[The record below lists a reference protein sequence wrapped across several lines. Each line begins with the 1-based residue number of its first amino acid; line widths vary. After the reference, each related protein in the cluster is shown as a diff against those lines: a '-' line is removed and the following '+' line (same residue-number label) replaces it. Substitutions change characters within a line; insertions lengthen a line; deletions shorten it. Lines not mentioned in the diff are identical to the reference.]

1 MGAGIVWTLV
11 QVVSQVGMLAQVLGG
26 RRDGWLLVGLIICAA
41 TMKDKKF
48 TQMMRRKYAVNN
60 LEYLK
65 EFVASNFAEF
75 MMTAPT
81 PRKSLNESALTMRS
95 TITSE
100 SAVNKG
106 ANSGIGFLSFLQDPL
121 RALTQVIFTLSDYMK
136 FSFTTWRILIRR
148 AQSPSNFRHLG
159 GSTKSPIYLTRW
171 KTARLPSPR
180 TPRNRDIVSLE
191 FKSRLL
197 PCEAEP
203 HGRP

>member
-1 MGAGIVWTLV
+1 
-11 QVVSQVGMLAQVLGG
+11 
-26 RRDGWLLVGLIICAA
+26 
-41 TMKDKKF
+41 
-48 TQMMRRKYAVNN
+48 
-60 LEYLK
+60 
-65 EFVASNFAEF
+65 
-75 MMTAPT
+75 
-81 PRKSLNESALTMRS
+81 MRS

-100 SAVNKG
+100 SAVNRG

-203 HGRP
+203 HGCSCSLRVCNGGDIDEGWCKGTCRGTDRGESETFEYASSV